1 MNIIEVKNIIKS
13 YSGNKV
19 LDNVSFKINPGE
31 VVSIIGPS
39 GSGKSTLLRSIIDLE
54 EVDGGKI
61 LIEGHDITDKSLDK

>member
-54 EVDGGKI
+54 EVDGGKKTI
-61 LIEGHDITDKSLDK
+61 GKSTKN

>member
-39 GSGKSTLLRSIIDLE
+39 EAGNLLCLE
-54 EVDGGKI
+54 A
-61 LIEGHDITDKSLDK
+61 L